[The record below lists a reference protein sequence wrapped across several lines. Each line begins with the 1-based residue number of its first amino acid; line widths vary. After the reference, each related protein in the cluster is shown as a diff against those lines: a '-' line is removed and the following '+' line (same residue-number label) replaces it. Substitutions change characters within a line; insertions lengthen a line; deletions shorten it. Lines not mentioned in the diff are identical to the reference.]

1 MAFLLPPEEI
11 VYYHYQLQQD
21 RAHDAQRATITVG
34 VTADSAVTPTVIV
47 VIVTVIV
54 VAVVLQYFLCMIV
67 MFLIIHF
74 LLLSLSPTLKF
85 KL

>member
-21 RAHDAQRATITVG
+21 RAHDGQRATITVG
-34 VTADSAVTPTVIV
+34 VTAESAATPTVII

-54 VAVVLQYFLCMIV
+54 VQYFLCMIV

-74 LLLSLSPTLKF
+74 LLLSCTQSYIKI
-85 KL
+85 